1 MDSQLLQLE
10 SDMQNYQKVKEI
22 VLNKLVSDGLLEQDD
37 ANEFDERC
45 QVLVYKGTWF
55 SKWFDKNVKVEQPDA
70 NKKGYYMRIVE
81 MREKEDEVDR
91 LMRRTN
97 GDYDED

>member
-1 MDSQLLQLE
+1 MDSQLLELE
-10 SDMQNYQKVKEI
+10 NDMQNYQKVKEI
-22 VLNKLVSDGLLEQDD
+22 VLNKLVSDGLLDQDD
-37 ANEFDERC
+37 ADEFDERC

-70 NKKGYYMRIVE
+70 NKKGYFMRIVE

-91 LMRRTN
+91 LMRRTK
-97 GDYDED
+97 GDYDDE

>member
-1 MDSQLLQLE
+1 MDSQLLELE
-10 SDMQNYQKVKEI
+10 NDMKNYQKVKEI
-22 VLNKLVSDGLLEQDD
+22 VLNKLVSDGLLDQDD
-37 ANEFDERC
+37 ADEFDERC

-70 NKKGYYMRIVE
+70 NKKGYFMRIVE

-91 LMRRTN
+91 LMRRTK
-97 GDYDED
+97 GDYDDE

>member
-1 MDSQLLQLE
+1 MDSQLLELE

-22 VLNKLVSDGLLEQDD
+22 VLGKLVSDGLLEQDD
-37 ANEFDERC
+37 ADEFDERC

-55 SKWFDKNVKVEQPDA
+55 SKWFDKNVKVERPDA
-70 NKKGYYMRIVE
+70 NKNGYYMRIVE

-91 LMRRTN
+91 LMRRTK
-97 GDYDED
+97 GDYDDE

>member
-81 MREKEDEVDR
+81 MREK
-91 LMRRTN
+91 
-97 GDYDED
+97 